1 LLVWL
6 VVLVSPVVAIVD
18 LHVHSR
24 YSRATSRDGD
34 LEHLAWW
41 GARKG
46 IALLGTGDVTHPA
59 WFAEVAD
66 RLVPAEDGL
75 YRLRPDLERDV
86 TATLPSS
93 CRAPVRFLLSVEIS
107 TIYKRDGRTR
117 KVHHLCYFPD
127 LDAVRRF
134 NATVGGIGNIAS
146 DGRPILGLDSRDL
159 LEITLESGAGAYLV
173 PAHVWTPWFAVL
185 GSMSGFDAVADCYA
199 DLAGHV
205 FAVETGLSSD
215 PAMNWRVS
223 GLDRYRLVS
232 NSDAHSPSALG
243 REATVLDVGDL
254 DYWSVRRAL
263 ETGEGFAGTLE
274 FFPEEGKYHL
284 DGHRRCDVRWEPPE
298 TRRHD
303 AQCPGCGRPVTVGV
317 LSRVEALA
325 DRAEGHVPTGA
336 PGFRSLVQ
344 LPQVVGEVLGVGSK
358 SKAVAR
364 VVDDLV
370 ERLGPELAILQDVPP
385 AEIAAVLPGPLA
397 EAVTRLRA
405 GEVHRDAGYDGEYGT
420 IRLFAPAE
428 LSAPAAPSLF
438 PLDDPAP
445 AAPAPSAAAATAG
458 SAAGPAA
465 AEPAGSAAAAP
476 ATTEPAAAA
485 APAAAPV
492 GVLAGLDP
500 EQREAAGAPGPLL
513 IVAGPGTGKTRT
525 LTHRL
530 AHLVTERGVAPE
542 RCLAVTFTRRAC
554 DELRDRLDDLVPGGA
569 AARITVATF
578 HGLGLRIV
586 RDHHDALG
594 LPADVRVADEAE
606 RLVLAREAATRATAT
621 DRALLEAISAAKRT
635 GDDAVDPG
643 VVARYG
649 AALRA
654 NGLVDFDD
662 LAVLPVRLLE
672 RDPALTRALRER
684 WPHLVVDE
692 YQDVDALQYRLLR
705 ALAPPDGD
713 VCAIGDPDQA
723 IYAFRGGDV
732 GFFLRFAEDF
742 PAARTVT
749 LTRNHRSSPA
759 IVRAAL
765 QAVAPGSLVPGRRLD
780 PVRTAGAPHVVV
792 HRAATERAE
801 AEFVVETVERALG
814 GSSHFAI
821 DSGRSDGGADG
832 DVAFADIAVLA
843 RTSAQLEPLAEALDR
858 VGMPYQRRTHDRL
871 ADRPEVAALLAAL
884 PRHRGRPDAVPVLDR
899 LRAAAGTP
907 AASVPADLE
916 RGVELVAPLA
926 RRCGDDLDRFL
937 AEVALGAEVDT
948 LDPRADRIALLT
960 LHAAK
965 GLEFALVLVVGCEDG
980 LLPLRRGGAVDV
992 DEERRLL
999 FVGMTRAR
1007 SRLVLS
1013 GARRRARHGVL
1024 TDPVPSPFL
1033 HAIDPALL
1041 QHTTRAAAR
1050 ARHRRAGGAQL
1061 ELLPK

>member
-1 LLVWL
+1 
-6 VVLVSPVVAIVD
+6 
-18 LHVHSR
+18 
-24 YSRATSRDGD
+24 
-34 LEHLAWW
+34 
-41 GARKG
+41 
-46 IALLGTGDVTHPA
+46 
-59 WFAEVAD
+59 
-66 RLVPAEDGL
+66 
-75 YRLRPDLERDV
+75 
-86 TATLPSS
+86 
-93 CRAPVRFLLSVEIS
+93 
-107 TIYKRDGRTR
+107 
-117 KVHHLCYFPD
+117 
-127 LDAVRRF
+127 
-134 NATVGGIGNIAS
+134 
-146 DGRPILGLDSRDL
+146 
-159 LEITLESGAGAYLV
+159 
-173 PAHVWTPWFAVL
+173 
-185 GSMSGFDAVADCYA
+185 
-199 DLAGHV
+199 
-205 FAVETGLSSD
+205 
-215 PAMNWRVS
+215 
-223 GLDRYRLVS
+223 
-232 NSDAHSPSALG
+232 
-243 REATVLDVGDL
+243 
-254 DYWSVRRAL
+254 
-263 ETGEGFAGTLE
+263 
-274 FFPEEGKYHL
+274 
-284 DGHRRCDVRWEPPE
+284 
-298 TRRHD
+298 
-303 AQCPGCGRPVTVGV
+303 
-317 LSRVEALA
+317 VEALA
-325 DRAEGHVPTGA
+325 DRAEGHVPAGA

-358 SKAVAR
+358 AKAVAR

-385 AEIAAVLPGPLA
+385 AEIAAALPGPLA
-397 EAVTRLRA
+397 EAITRLRA
-405 GEVHRDAGYDGEYGT
+405 GQVHREAGYDGEYGT
-420 IRLFAPAE
+420 IRLFTPAE
-428 LSAPAAPSLF
+428 LSAPSLF
-438 PLDDPAP
+438 PLDDHTPAPPAP
-445 AAPAPSAAAATAG
+445 AAPEPPVLPPL
-458 SAAGPAA
+458 AAGPTT
-465 AEPAGSAAAAP
+465 AAP
-476 ATTEPAAAA
+476 L
-485 APAAAPV
+485 APAHALPGLDGGAGWGPV
-492 GVLAGLDP
+492 LGGLDP

-530 AHLVTERGVAPE
+530 AHLVGERGVAPE

-554 DELRDRLDDLVPGGA
+554 DELRDRLDGLLPGGP
-569 AARITVATF
+569 AARITVVTF

-606 RLVLAREAATRATAT
+606 RLLLAREAATRATPT

-672 RDPALTRALRER
+672 RDPALAEVLRER
-684 WPHLVVDE
+684 WPHVVVDE

-713 VCAIGDPDQA
+713 ICAIGDPDQA

-732 GFFLRFAEDF
+732 GFFLRFAQDF
-742 PAARTVT
+742 PGARTVT

-780 PVRTAGAPHVVV
+780 PVRTGGAAHVVV

-821 DSGRSDGGADG
+821 DSGRSDGDADG

-843 RTSAQLEPLAEALDR
+843 RTGAQLEPLAEALDR
-858 VGMPYQRRTHDRL
+858 AGMPYQRRTHDRL

-884 PRHRGRPDAVPVLDR
+884 PRQRGRPDAVPVLDR
-899 LRAAAGTP
+899 LRAAATAPATRP
-907 AASVPADLE
+907 AAPPAGAPLAPAGPAAVAPAPGAPATRPAAAVAPATAPAAVTSTDLE
-916 RGVELVAPLA
+916 RAVELVAPLA

-965 GLEFALVLVVGCEDG
+965 GLEFELVVVVGCEDG

-992 DEERRLL
+992 DEERRLF

-1033 HAIDPALL
+1033 DAIDPALL
-1041 QHTTRAAAR
+1041 AHTAR
-1050 ARHRRAGGAQL
+1050 AGARTRHRRAGGAQL